1 MVMTFAPSGEL
12 IIGIGDTIERRRKAK
27 IKSIGIYRDPIR
39 SSGSHFVKARGLRL
53 PCSMLLVEIPW
64 AGCV

>member
-12 IIGIGDTIERRRKAK
+12 IIGIGDTIERRRRAK
-27 IKSIGIYRDPIR
+27 IKSKGIYRDPIR
-39 SSGSHFVKARGLRL
+39 SSRSHFVNSSGLRL
-53 PCSMLLVEIPW
+53 LCSMILVEIPW